1 MALKSKPLEAVRADV
16 PVRQVQAQEMVR
28 VNFLVPS
35 ATRKAWK
42 QEALD
47 RGVTVTELV
56 TRAMQHYMSK
66 DR

>member
-16 PVRQVQAQEMVR
+16 PVRQVQDMVR
-28 VNFLVPS
+28 VNFLVPA

-42 QEALD
+42 QAALN

-56 TRAMQHYMSK
+56 TRAMQHYTK
-66 DR
+66 NEQ

>member
-16 PVRQVQAQEMVR
+16 PVRQVQVPDMVR
-28 VNFLVPS
+28 VNFLVPA

-56 TRAMQHYMSK
+56 TRAMHDYMSK
-66 DR
+66 D